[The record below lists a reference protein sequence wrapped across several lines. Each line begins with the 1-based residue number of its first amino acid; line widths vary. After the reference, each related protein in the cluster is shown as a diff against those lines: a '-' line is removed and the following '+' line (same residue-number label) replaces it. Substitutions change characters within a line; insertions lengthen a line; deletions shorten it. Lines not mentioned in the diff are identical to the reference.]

1 MVDEDMSSAD
11 FVRFLSSTLDAAA
24 TVSRPGALHFV
35 CMDWQHI
42 GELLAAAGPIYGRAI
57 EVAVWEKPKA
67 GPGSLYR
74 SELEY
79 IGVFGVGTAPHVDI
93 GRGRRSRSNVWRYPA
108 VNDAR
113 DALHPTAKP
122 VALVA
127 DAIKDGTRK
136 GDVVLDIF
144 VGPGT
149 TVMAAERVGRQARGL
164 EAEPRLVDIAVR
176 RWQAGTRG
184 NAVHAENRLSFDEVA
199 AHLRRSESL
208 LSPLTN
214 QGAQP

>member
-1 MVDEDMSSAD
+1 VIETSRIAKVGSVSAS
-11 FVRFLSSTLDAAA
+11 LWIA
-24 TVSRPGALHFV
+24 P
-35 CMDWQHI
+35 
-42 GELLAAAGPIYGRAI
+42 AI
-57 EVAVWEKPKA
+57 DVAVWEKPKA

-79 IGVFGVGTAPHVDI
+79 VGVFGVGTAPHVDI

-144 VGPGT
+144 AGHHGH
-149 TVMAAERVGRQARGL
+149 GR
-164 EAEPRLVDIAVR
+164 
-176 RWQAGTRG
+176 
-184 NAVHAENRLSFDEVA
+184 
-199 AHLRRSESL
+199 
-208 LSPLTN
+208 
-214 QGAQP
+214 